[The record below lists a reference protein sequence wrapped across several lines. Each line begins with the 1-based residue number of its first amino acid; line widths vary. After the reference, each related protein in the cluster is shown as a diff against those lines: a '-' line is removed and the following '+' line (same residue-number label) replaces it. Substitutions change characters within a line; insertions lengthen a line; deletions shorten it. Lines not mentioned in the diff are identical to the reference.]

1 MTVSFDFIRSK
12 DYITQPIVSII
23 TPVSNNEKTIKHTIE
38 SVLQQSIM
46 PQIEYILIDDGSRDQ
61 SREILKAMVKEHS
74 NLKVIFLKKSTGTP
88 AYPRNLGII
97 LSNAPY
103 LTFLDPDDW
112 LESTGLEKL
121 YTILQETG
129 DDYAIGRTIK
139 VTSNEM
145 VITAEHESF
154 KERRSIAPT
163 SIPHIFNHLA
173 PRARM
178 IKSSIIKDNI
188 IQFPE
193 MKYAQEKQFFLE
205 VLTKCKRLSTTDAVI
220 YYLNRRNDNRNS
232 LAKQINPLIKMNC
245 NKKVIQYFHQQ
256 ELDPTLRKM
265 IFNRLYE
272 VDSFNGFMNKY
283 YTIRSDNHSSIQEK
297 LKDSLKRWT
306 YNSALRKILKTTSK
320 LDYSLTE
327 QFLDSHNKICYAL
340 FQQKRY
346 QELEAFLKW
355 YNKENGKSYVRSK
368 DSIYTVSPLPQPN
381 KYIKIPMYA
390 EVVNCDFAAG
400 VFRLDLRITGDYE
413 NQVENILF
421 HDRNNIFNQVTY
433 SLSDSP
439 VPLRRVTIPEGFISP
454 LSKSTYN
461 LYLVFNEYQKIPL
474 QIPNKKLLLK
484 KSQTENHHFYKNVH
498 NQLALKVL

>member
-1 MTVSFDFIRSK
+1 M
-12 DYITQPIVSII
+12 
-23 TPVSNNEKTIKHTIE
+23 
-38 SVLQQSIM
+38 
-46 PQIEYILIDDGSRDQ
+46 
-61 SREILKAMVKEHS
+61 
-74 NLKVIFLKKSTGTP
+74 
-88 AYPRNLGII
+88 
-97 LSNAPY
+97 
-103 LTFLDPDDW
+103 
-112 LESTGLEKL
+112 
-121 YTILQETG
+121 
-129 DDYAIGRTIK
+129 
-139 VTSNEM
+139 
-145 VITAEHESF
+145 
-154 KERRSIAPT
+154 
-163 SIPHIFNHLA
+163 
-173 PRARM
+173 
-178 IKSSIIKDNI
+178 
-188 IQFPE
+188 
-193 MKYAQEKQFFLE
+193 
-205 VLTKCKRLSTTDAVI
+205 
-220 YYLNRRNDNRNS
+220 
-232 LAKQINPLIKMNC
+232 
-245 NKKVIQYFHQQ
+245 
-256 ELDPTLRKM
+256 
-265 IFNRLYE
+265 
-272 VDSFNGFMNKY
+272 
-283 YTIRSDNHSSIQEK
+283 
-297 LKDSLKRWT
+297 
-306 YNSALRKILKTTSK
+306 RKILKTTSK
-320 LDYSLTE
+320 LEYPLTE